1 MILSGFIIQNLQ
13 FKILLNFSYFFDILR
28 KKCTFGNIYKKS
40 QKKIQKFSK
49 AEIMNQSDLLFF
61 QEKITQVRY
70 ELASYLDERKIM
82 LTSEQLFEM
91 MTAAPVAMAIA
102 LDGKVDTLEQSVLEH
117 TANFA
122 HRYVDEQTSA
132 ETQELIAALTSPDDA
147 VGYRDFPKVLEG
159 ELKFI
164 AENFTNWK
172 TPLLSGLKIFLE
184 LDEVVKK
191 YNPFLKS
198 LKAALIENMYTV
210 MLKNFG
216 DDEVEKVHLKEILD
230 KLGINLEQENIDK
243 IISSLS

>member
-1 MILSGFIIQNLQ
+1 MI
-13 FKILLNFSYFFDILR
+13 
-28 KKCTFGNIYKKS
+28 
-40 QKKIQKFSK
+40 
-49 AEIMNQSDLLFF
+49 NQSDLLFF

-91 MTAAPVAMAIA
+91 MTAAPVAMSIA

-122 HRYVDEQTSA
+122 HRYVDEQTST
-132 ETQELIAALTSPDDA
+132 ETQDIIAALTSPDDA
-147 VGYRDFPKVLEG
+147 VSYRDFPKVLEG

-164 AENFTNWK
+164 AENFANWK
-172 TPLLSGLKIFLE
+172 APLLAGLKIFLE

-230 KLGINLEQENIDK
+230 KLGINLEQEKIDK

>member
-1 MILSGFIIQNLQ
+1 MI
-13 FKILLNFSYFFDILR
+13 
-28 KKCTFGNIYKKS
+28 
-40 QKKIQKFSK
+40 
-49 AEIMNQSDLLFF
+49 NQSDLLFF

-132 ETQELIAALTSPDDA
+132 ETQEIIAALTSPDG
-147 VGYRDFPKVLEG
+147 VVSYHEFPKVLES

-164 AENFTNWK
+164 AENFANWK
-172 TPLLSGLKIFLE
+172 DPLLSGLKIFLE

-230 KLGINLEQENIDK
+230 KLGINLEQEQINK

>member
-1 MILSGFIIQNLQ
+1 
-13 FKILLNFSYFFDILR
+13 
-28 KKCTFGNIYKKS
+28 
-40 QKKIQKFSK
+40 
-49 AEIMNQSDLLFF
+49 MNQADLLFF

-122 HRYVDEQTSA
+122 HRYVDEQTST
-132 ETQELIAALTSPDDA
+132 ETQDLIAALTSPDDA
-147 VGYRDFPKVLEG
+147 VSYREFPKVLEG

-164 AENFTNWK
+164 AENFANWK
-172 TPLLSGLKIFLE
+172 MPLLLGLKTFLE

-230 KLGINLEQENIDK
+230 KLGINLEQEKIDK
-243 IISSLS
+243 IIASLS

>member
-1 MILSGFIIQNLQ
+1 
-13 FKILLNFSYFFDILR
+13 
-28 KKCTFGNIYKKS
+28 
-40 QKKIQKFSK
+40 
-49 AEIMNQSDLLFF
+49 MNQSDLLFF

-147 VGYRDFPKVLEG
+147 VSYRDFPKVLEG

-164 AENFTNWK
+164 AENFANWK